1 MAGIDGLISGLK
13 TSEMIASLM
22 QIEARPQNILKTKVA
37 ASQTFVS
44 ALQQLNT
51 KMAAMAEAAGKT
63 AKPAGTD
70 LYTAASSSD
79 KVTAAVTA
87 GAAAGSLDMVVKQTA
102 SAQVSLS
109 AALTSWP
116 TDATEIT
123 ISAAGTSTTLNVD
136 GKSLDE
142 VVSEV
147 NKANKGVTAVK
158 IAAGVDAAGTSQYR
172 IQLTST
178 ATGADAGFSVT
189 ANGTDPFSEAGGGM
203 LLKAARNAEVTLWA
217 GVAGA
222 ETTISSATNTFT
234 GLMPG
239 VDVTVTSASDT
250 PVTLTVV
257 RDDKAVTDVASKLVA
272 DLADVFSYINRNAA
286 VTTSTSSGTSKATG
300 GLFTGDSGV
309 RDIKQSLM
317 TAATSPV
324 DGRSPS
330 EIGIVITKDGTVE
343 FDAEKF
349 AAALAADPAKTQ
361 ATLQTIAGRVE
372 AAGKTASDKYDGTI
386 TQRIKGQESEVRSLT
401 TQIEDW
407 DRRLASRQ
415 ATLQSVWSNLEV
427 KLGQLQSQQ
436 EWLTSQIDSLNFS
449 SGSKK

>member
-13 TSEMIASLM
+13 TTEMIASLM

-51 KMAAMAEAAGKT
+51 KMAVMAEAAGKT

-158 IAAGVDAAGTSQYR
+158 IAAGVDTAGATQYR

-178 ATGADAGFSVT
+178 ATGSDAGFSVT
-189 ANGTDPFSEAGGGM
+189 ANGTDPFSTAGGGM
-203 LLKAARNAEVTLWA
+203 VLKAARNAEVTLWA
-217 GVAGA
+217 GVPGA
-222 ETTISSATNTFT
+222 ETTISSPTNTFT

-272 DLADVFSYINRNAA
+272 GLVDIFSYINRNAA
-286 VTTSTSSGTSKATG
+286 VTTSTSSGTTQATG

-309 RDIKQSLM
+309 RDIKQSMM

-349 AAALAADPAKTQ
+349 AAALAADPGKTQ

-415 ATLQSVWSNLEV
+415 STLQSVWSNLEV

-436 EWLTSQIDSLNFS
+436 EWLTSQIDSLNFT

>member
-13 TSEMIASLM
+13 TTEMIASLM

-123 ISAAGTSTTLNVD
+123 INAAGTSTTLNVD

-147 NKANKGVTAVK
+147 NKANKGVSAVK
-158 IAAGVDAAGTSQYR
+158 IAAGVDAAGAAQYR

-178 ATGADAGFSVT
+178 ATGSDAGFSVT
-189 ANGTDPFSEAGGGM
+189 ANGTDPFSTAGGGM
-203 LLKAARNAEVTLWA
+203 VLKAARNAEVTLWA
-217 GVAGA
+217 GVPGA
-222 ETTISSATNTFT
+222 EITISSPTNTFT

-272 DLADVFSYINRNAA
+272 GLVDIFSYINRNAA
-286 VTTSTSSGTSKATG
+286 VTTSTSSGTTQATG

-309 RDIKQSLM
+309 RDIKQSMM

-349 AAALAADPAKTQ
+349 DAALAADPGKTQ

-415 ATLQSVWSNLEV
+415 STLQSVWSNLEV

-436 EWLTSQIDSLNFS
+436 EWLTSQIDSLNFT